1 MVLVE
6 NLLDTKG
13 KAVWQINPEASVY
26 AALKLMDDKGIGALA
41 VTAQDK
47 LVGIVSERDYA
58 RKVILKGQ
66 TSQDTRVE
74 DIMSRDVLY
83 TFPQQKIEDCMVVMT
98 EHHIRHMPV
107 IEENKLVGM
116 ITLGDVVKAIIED
129 QKIKIDHLEQTISWG
144 ESY

>member
-1 MVLVE
+1 MVLVD

-13 KAVWQINPEASVY
+13 KQVWQINPEASVY
-26 AALKLMDDKGIGALA
+26 AAIKLMDEKGIGALA
-41 VTAQDK
+41 VTSQVK
-47 LVGIVSERDYA
+47 LVGILSERDYA

-66 TSQDTRVE
+66 TSHDTLVE
-74 DIMSRDVLY
+74 DIMSKDVLY

-98 EHHIRHMPV
+98 ENHIRHMPV
-107 IEENKLVGM
+107 MENKKLVGM
-116 ITLGDVVKAIIED
+116 ITLGDVVKAIIDD

>member
-13 KAVWQINPEASVY
+13 KTVWQINPEASVY
-26 AALKLMDDKGIGALA
+26 AAIKLMDDKGIGALA
-41 VTAQDK
+41 VTSQDK

-58 RKVILKGQ
+58 RKVILKGH
-66 TSQDTRVE
+66 TSRDTRVE
-74 DIMSRDVLY
+74 DIMTKEVLY
-83 TFPQQKIEDCMVVMT
+83 TFPKQKIEDCMVVMT

-107 IEENKLVGM
+107 IEDNKLVGV